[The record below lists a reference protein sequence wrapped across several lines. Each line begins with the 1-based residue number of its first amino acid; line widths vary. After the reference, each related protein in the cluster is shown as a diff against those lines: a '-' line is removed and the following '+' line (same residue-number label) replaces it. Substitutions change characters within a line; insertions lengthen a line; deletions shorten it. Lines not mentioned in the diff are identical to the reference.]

1 MNNKFYPPSCVRT
14 MRAPTPSTRNMTR
27 QCYKLVVYPLMLA
40 SDKYYYIKLVIH
52 LLSNTVVR
60 PPRRS
65 GATNQGSGIGSH
77 RKKGP
82 LLCILAPQWQVQTSV
97 WGLFSTSQ
105 CNSFRLPLSMCR
117 VFFGLKKVLL
127 HINVFEARKPFR
139 HDHKVGDLVL
149 IRTCSLPHA
158 TAFCRFANVPMC

>member
-65 GATNQGSGIGSH
+65 GATNQGSDIGSH
-77 RKKGP
+77 RKKRPLVVYTCAAVAGANQRLGP
-82 LLCILAPQWQVQTSV
+82 FLDLTMQFLQVASLHV
-97 WGLFSTSQ
+97 S
-105 CNSFRLPLSMCR
+105 SFFWS
-117 VFFGLKKVLL
+117 KKGIVT
-127 HINVFEARKPFR
+127 HKCFR
-139 HDHKVGDLVL
+139 GEET
-149 IRTCSLPHA
+149 I
-158 TAFCRFANVPMC
+158 